1 MCHERHKPCCFQAH
15 GFATCVGP
23 TDQQDMLL
31 MNDYLERLNE
41 GNAVKDT
48 LLKKEENINILKNQ
62 ESANKGKNNE
72 DKASQNI
79 VNL

>member
-1 MCHERHKPCCFQAH
+1 MRNKRKIEDKYVTKPHQNSRRQRYICQES
-15 GFATCVGP
+15 V
-23 TDQQDMLL
+23 
-31 MNDYLERLNE
+31 NR
-41 GNAVKDT
+41 
-48 LLKKEENINILKNQ
+48 LKKEENINILKNQ